1 MKLSHKTLSKFAK
14 GALHY
19 SVDKG
24 YVTFH
29 RYSPEQIAF
38 MAREDYDYGWRNRA
52 KFSGGIRLEFKTD
65 AKNISFDYTASDAH
79 ERSNTVDLYLD
90 GVLCSVYAI
99 GDRLKGHVHFTLPEG
114 EKKVTV
120 YYPCESI
127 FRIKNFELDGGYK
140 AVKDKV
146 PKVLVIGDSI
156 TQGAGPEISSAAYLH
171 SLSRKTG
178 YNLLGQGVGGYRYE
192 ARDLMRIEGYE
203 PDKIIVFL
211 GTNYYDAECL
221 ERCSYDYAP
230 AVKEFYKRLNEL
242 YPDVP
247 VLCVTPLWRN
257 NNVDM
262 DRLLWCADRIKEAC
276 ADYENVTVVDGFT
289 LVPNVD
295 ECFSD
300 KVHPNAYGSELLAT
314 NLAKAMKKAHF

>member
-19 SVDKG
+19 TVEKG
-24 YVTFH
+24 YVTFY
-29 RYSPEQIAF
+29 RYSKEQMEF
-38 MAREDYDYGWRNRA
+38 MAQEDYDRGWRNYA

-65 AKNISFDYTASDAH
+65 AKNISFDYTASNIH

-90 GVLCSVYAI
+90 GVLASVYAI
-99 GDRLKGHVHFTLPEG
+99 GDRLKGTVAFTLPEG
-114 EKKVTV
+114 EKKVTI

-127 FRIKNFELDGGYK
+127 FRIKNFELDGAYK
-140 AVKDKV
+140 TVKDKG

-171 SLSRKTG
+171 SLTRKTG
-178 YNLLGQGVGGYRYE
+178 YNFLGQGVGGYRYE
-192 ARDLMRIEGYE
+192 ARDLRKIEGFE
-203 PDKIIVFL
+203 PDKILVFL
-211 GTNYYDAECL
+211 GTNYYDEACL
-221 ERCSYDYAP
+221 VSCKYDYAP
-230 AVKEFYKRLNEL
+230 AVKDFYKRLNEL
-242 YPDVP
+242 YPDTP

-262 DRLLWCADRIKEAC
+262 SRLLWCIDRIKEAC
-276 ADYENVTVVDGFT
+276 ADYPNVTVVDGFT

-300 KVHPNAYGSELLAT
+300 KIHPNAYGSEYLAV
-314 NLAKAMKKAHF
+314 NLAKAMKAARF